1 MDYFKKKDDFRRLFV
16 SKIINW
22 KSGLLKSLKSS
33 VSAHLWTVNMLKSA
47 KNCLNLHG
55 SMFVIFFDHSETK
68 GAPKSIFLLV
78 SEIFRLFFN
87 ILTPDDKYCISVK
100 ASVYRDQFKCYYV
113 QIKNY
118 LLIFFCTSRISI
130 TFGILWRQD
139 DPLRLFVA
147 EIIDCKKRC
156 YWKAEKIAY
165 QGRQHVKAP
174 GTLHKFSLQYFCH
187 IFW

>member
-1 MDYFKKKDDFRRLFV
+1 MDYFQKIDEPRRLFV

-78 SEIFRLFFN
+78 SEIFRLFLN
-87 ILTPDDKYCISVK
+87 ILTPDDMYCISVK

-118 LLIFFCTSRISI
+118 LLIFFCTSGISI
-130 TFGILWRQD
+130 TFGILLKTGWSSEVICCWNY
-139 DPLRLFVA
+139 RLQ
-147 EIIDCKKRC
+147 
-156 YWKAEKIAY
+156 KAMLLKSRKNRVS
-165 QGRQHVKAP
+165 GP
-174 GTLHKFSLQYFCH
+174 STC
-187 IFW
+187 